1 MRINYDKLDRFI
13 DDIFWPLVI
22 VGLVALMGLAIITTA
37 HANSL
42 VTEPTKD
49 WCRGEFG
56 HDRPLS
62 ECFLIPQSVAQD
74 D

>member
-1 MRINYDKLDRFI
+1 MNYDKLDRFI

-22 VGLVALMGLAIITTA
+22 IVLVALMGLAIITTA

-56 HDRPLS
+56 HDRPMDYCS
-62 ECFLIPQSVAQD
+62 PAARSVSQD
-74 D
+74 DQ